1 MAAHPGAGRVAQN
14 EAAIR
19 ACVQKTST
27 ILIAD
32 RNPHVRSFL
41 QREMGREGYRVRLAE
56 SARDLIEW
64 AVDRD
69 PIDLVILDPDL
80 PDAVDLQLMTVL
92 HQRMPLVPVII
103 HAHLAP
109 VLAEPGAAAAFLMV
123 EKGGSSVER
132 LKELAGDLLKPTRPA
147 SAEPRD
153 APSSKF

>member
-1 MAAHPGAGRVAQN
+1 MAARPGAIRTAPN
-14 EAAIR
+14 EAAVGV
-19 ACVQKTST
+19 CVQKVST

-56 SARDLIEW
+56 SARDLLEW
-64 AVDRD
+64 ALDRD
-69 PIDLVILDPDL
+69 PIDLLILDPDL

-109 VLAEPGAAAAFLMV
+109 GRPGAAAAPLMV

-132 LKELAGDLLKPTRPA
+132 LKELAEGLLKATRPA
-147 SAEPRD
+147 PAEPLD
-153 APSSKF
+153 APPSKL

>member
-56 SARDLIEW
+56 IR
-64 AVDRD
+64 VPGRRF
-69 PIDLVILDPDL
+69 
-80 PDAVDLQLMTVL
+80 VL
-92 HQRMPLVPVII
+92 
-103 HAHLAP
+103 
-109 VLAEPGAAAAFLMV
+109 
-123 EKGGSSVER
+123 S
-132 LKELAGDLLKPTRPA
+132 RPA
-147 SAEPRD
+147 DFARAPLALPTMSLAVLCLVGALAFSLCHHMVMGSEPFDSYVFLYRFLFGVALSAIYIYRGLGTAVYTHAIYD
-153 APSSKF
+153 ILVSLRFGL

>member
-1 MAAHPGAGRVAQN
+1 M
-14 EAAIR
+14 
-19 ACVQKTST
+19 ST

-56 SARDLIEW
+56 SARDLLEW
-64 AVDRD
+64 AVERD

-80 PDAVDLQLMTVL
+80 PDAVDVQLMTVL

-103 HAHLAP
+103 HAHRTP
-109 VLAEPGAAAAFLMV
+109 VRADPEAAAAFLMV

-132 LKELAGDLLKPTRPA
+132 LKKLAEGLLKPA
-147 SAEPRD
+147 SWPPAEPMS
-153 APSSKF
+153 APRSDT